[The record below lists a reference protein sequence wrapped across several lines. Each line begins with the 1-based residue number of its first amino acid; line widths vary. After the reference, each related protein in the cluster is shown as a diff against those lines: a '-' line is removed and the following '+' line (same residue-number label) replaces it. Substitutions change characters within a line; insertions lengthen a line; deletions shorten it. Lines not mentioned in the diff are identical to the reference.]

1 MVHAFLAGSALFV
14 MHMLGAGV
22 ATPTGH
28 GFINWVIYGV
38 LQGPKTA
45 WWLVP
50 IVGVVLLLYLLYR
63 IQIYDC

>member
-1 MVHAFLAGSALFV
+1 
-14 MHMLGAGV
+14 MLGAGV

-50 IVGVVLLLYLLYR
+50 IVGVVTSSSTISYSDL
-63 IQIYDC
+63 